1 MQLTFRKWTCVE
13 QVKLWLM
20 SIRKMGYTLSPSP
33 DALSRVPLSP
43 RERRQNEPLSPR
55 ERRQNEPLSPRER
68 RQNEPLSP
76 RERRQNEPLS
86 RRERRQNGPLS
97 LGERGRGEGRLC
109 RALVAAAVAFCSDV
123 VTAQTVLDS
132 PELYPG

>member
-20 SIRKMGYTLSPSP
+20 SIRKMDYTLSPSP
-33 DALSRVPLSP
+33 DALARVGLSP

-55 ERRQNEPLSPRER
+55 QRRQNEPLSPRER
-68 RQNEPLSP
+68 RQNDSLSLAHRREPLSP
-76 RERRQNEPLS
+76 RERRQNDSIFLAH
-86 RRERRQNGPLS
+86 RRDPLS

-109 RALVAAAVAFCSDV
+109 GALLAAAVAFFSGV
-123 VTAQTVLDS
+123 VT
-132 PELYPG
+132 